1 MAHWKLGRLDAAC
14 RGFQIVNLLRD
25 SPILTMSALSVILKT
40 LGDAGINFEVTPFQ
54 MLGVIRVTPFVG

>member
-1 MAHWKLGRLDAAC
+1 M
-14 RGFQIVNLLRD
+14 NLLRD